1 LLDLDGTLGL
11 SGWQWVF
18 IATGFPAI
26 VLTPIVLA
34 FLPNEP
40 AKATFL
46 SDAEKTW
53 LAAEM
58 STEAP
63 ASHSG
68 NPFTA
73 IWDRRVLLLSVT
85 YMLILA
91 SLYGVIY
98 WLPTV
103 VKAFGATGTENGML
117 SSIPW
122 MIAAVF
128 LFILP
133 RRLRQERVV
142 LTAMVAISIV
152 GLVCFYLSTTVPANW
167 MRLVALSIGTP
178 CISLLFPCLW
188 FLPSLFFTGTRAAT
202 AIATISTIGNLGGF
216 FAQNAM
222 PWVAQAAGA
231 PVAAMLVP
239 SVCLT
244 AVGILAI
251 YMRMRGFGEEPKNSV
266 SAG

>member
-1 LLDLDGTLGL
+1 
-11 SGWQWVF
+11 
-18 IATGFPAI
+18 
-26 VLTPIVLA
+26 
-34 FLPNEP
+34 
-40 AKATFL
+40 
-46 SDAEKTW
+46 
-53 LAAEM
+53 
-58 STEAP
+58 
-63 ASHSG
+63 
-68 NPFTA
+68 
-73 IWDRRVLLLSVT
+73 
-85 YMLILA
+85 MLILA

-103 VKAFGATGTENGML
+103 VKAFGATGTQNGFL

-128 LFILP
+128 LVILP

-142 LTAMVAISIV
+142 LTAMVGIASV
-152 GLVCFYLSTTVPANW
+152 GLVCFYLSTTVSENW
-167 MRLVALSIGTP
+167 MRLVAMSIGTP

-188 FLPSLFFTGTRAAT
+188 FLPSLLFSGTRAAT

-222 PWVAQAAGA
+222 PWVAHTTGA

-239 SVCLT
+239 SICLA

-251 YMRMRGFGEEPKNSV
+251 YMRTRGFGGEPKV
-266 SAG
+266 IMSAI